1 MSEREQLQRVCEWNN
16 QLSRDIALLGLQLRS
31 KELEISALEMANADL
46 LVERD
51 AVNTVLGAAMD
62 AALEGKS

>member
-16 QLSRDIALLGLQLRS
+16 QLSRDIALLGLQVRS
-31 KELEISALEMANADL
+31 KELEISALEMANVDL